1 MYICICK
8 GVNEKQIR
16 QAVSEGDCS
25 MQKLKCRT
33 GLGSQ
38 CGLCRK
44 ETRTLLAQLQ
54 VNQAEAAQFEMAN

>member
-1 MYICICK
+1 MYICVCK

-16 QAVSEGDCS
+16 QAVDEGHCS

-44 ETRTLLAQLQ
+44 ETRALLSQLQ
-54 VNQAEAAQFEMAN
+54 VKPEQLSLCES